1 MVRKVIRQ
9 VEPVELDV
17 DQMHGQGKLV
27 CVKLSILRGVDE
39 GNEET
44 VQPDPHLPA
53 SKSWQGLGLEGA
65 I

>member
-27 CVKLSILRGVDE
+27 CVKLSILRGRE
-39 GNEET
+39 
-44 VQPDPHLPA
+44 
-53 SKSWQGLGLEGA
+53 
-65 I
+65 